1 MSAET
6 EVMMRRILS
15 KLFYEN
21 DIQIIETFCKVLRT
35 HKKARRKSLIMK
47 NMQMHVAFCIAIKR
61 FIRKI
66 NCISFNGGAKSS

>member
-6 EVMMRRILS
+6 EVKMRILS

-35 HKKARRKSLIMK
+35 HKKP
-47 NMQMHVAFCIAIKR
+47 
-61 FIRKI
+61 
-66 NCISFNGGAKSS
+66 GGNR

>member
-35 HKKARRKSLIMK
+35 HKKR
-47 NMQMHVAFCIAIKR
+47 
-61 FIRKI
+61 
-66 NCISFNGGAKSS
+66 GGNR